1 MDEQKKSLWKTIAGN
16 VLNVAGDLA
25 PIGGDSLKNIG
36 KKLLK
41 KDNATVDEIQSFLE
55 EHPESFQE
63 YQQLVKQ
70 HEQKMYE
77 LENERLKSETDSKIA
92 ELQLEVQNKNNEL
105 TAVLNDVCNA
115 RAAVLELQT
124 NEKVTYL
131 QKITPS
137 VLAIVIICLA
147 FYFFFLAFTANLPT
161 ENKEIIYVIVGF
173 ITSKFGDIIGYYY
186 GSSDYLSQSG
196 KLFKNEKK
204 GS

>member
-1 MDEQKKSLWKTIAGN
+1 MNEEKKGFWKTIAGN
-16 VLNVAGDLA
+16 VLNVAGDLT
-25 PIGGDSLKNIG
+25 PIGGDALKNIG

-41 KDNATVDEIQSFLE
+41 KDNATADEIQNYLE
-55 EHPESFQE
+55 EHPEAFQE
-63 YQQLVKQ
+63 YQTMLKEHEKQ
-70 HEQKMYE
+70 MYE
-77 LENERLKSETDSKIA
+77 LENQRIKADLDSKISA
-92 ELQLEVQNKNNEL
+92 LQLEVQNKNNEL
-105 TAVLNDVCNA
+105 TAVLNDVWNA
-115 RAAVLELQT
+115 RAAGLELQT

-137 VLAIVIICLA
+137 VLAIVIIGLA

-196 KLFKNEKK
+196 KLFKKK
-204 GS
+204 ED